1 MIRRAGRRK
10 KQLEAEQL
18 FKKNDIIE
26 AVIDGIGNDGEGIAH
41 IDGFPF
47 FIKDCAPGDRV
58 SAKVMKVKKNMG
70 YARLISVDEPSENR
84 ITPECPVAQSCGGCT
99 LQHISY
105 EAELKY
111 KDEKVYNCLL
121 RIGGIDREIL
131 DRAREPI
138 VPSEKVFRYRNKAQY
153 PIGRDKDGKAVAGFF
168 SGRTHHI
175 VPQEDCRLSPPEF
188 SRIIRTVLD
197 YIDEFHIPV
206 YDETTGRGLIRHV
219 LIRKGFNTG
228 EIMCC
233 LVSTSEE
240 LPHSDQITEKLME
253 IPGVKSVCLNINPQS
268 TNVILGRRTVSLSGE
283 LFIEDILCG
292 LRFRISP
299 LSFYQ
304 INPVMA
310 EKLYKKALEYAELSD
325 DGISNGAF
333 EEPPEEGNEDAA
345 ESSVTEIWDICC
357 GIGTITLAAASAS
370 KNSFVHGVEIVPE
383 AVRDAKSNA
392 ELNSIQNVD
401 FTAAAAE
408 EYLPEYYRNN
418 PGSKADI
425 IILDP
430 PRKGLAPEVL
440 NTVTALAPNRIVYV
454 SCDPATLARDLKL
467 LLSSGYRL
475 ERYRPFDQF
484 ARTGHVETVC
494 LLSKLSSAKHH
505 IEINVDMDELDLT
518 SAEAKA
524 TYEEIR
530 NWVQEEYGL
539 HVTNLNIAQV
549 KQKHGIIERENYNKP
564 KSPDSKQLGCPEE
577 KVKAI
582 EDAMRHFQM
591 I

>member
-1 MIRRAGRRK
+1 M
-10 KQLEAEQL
+10 
-18 FKKNDIIE
+18 FKKNDIIK
-26 AVIDGIGNDGEGIAH
+26 AVIDGLGNDGEGIAH

-47 FIKDCAPGDRV
+47 FIKDCAPGARV

-240 LPHSDQITEKLME
+240 LPHSDQLTEKLME
-253 IPGVKSVCLNINPQS
+253 ISGVKSVCLNINPQR
-268 TNVILGRRTVSLSGE
+268 TNVILGRSTVSLSGE

-325 DGISNGAF
+325 DGVSHGAF
-333 EEPPEEGNEDAA
+333 EEPSEEGNEDAA

-370 KNSFVHGVEIVPE
+370 KNSFVHGVEIVPD
-383 AVRDAKSNA
+383 AAFDAKTNA

-418 PGSKADI
+418 PGSEADI

-440 NTVTALAPNRIVYV
+440 NTVAALAPNRIVYV
-454 SCDPATLARDLKL
+454 SCDPATLARDLKI
-467 LLSSGYRL
+467 LLSSGYSL

-494 LLSKLSSAKHH
+494 LLSNTQSKKKESY
-505 IEINVDMDELDLT
+505 ITLDVEMADYYRIKNEGKNST
-518 SAEAKA
+518 
-524 TYEEIR
+524 T
-530 NWVQEEYGL
+530 
-539 HVTNLNIAQV
+539 
-549 KQKHGIIERENYNKP
+549 
-564 KSPDSKQLGCPEE
+564 
-577 KVKAI
+577 
-582 EDAMRHFQM
+582 
-591 I
+591 